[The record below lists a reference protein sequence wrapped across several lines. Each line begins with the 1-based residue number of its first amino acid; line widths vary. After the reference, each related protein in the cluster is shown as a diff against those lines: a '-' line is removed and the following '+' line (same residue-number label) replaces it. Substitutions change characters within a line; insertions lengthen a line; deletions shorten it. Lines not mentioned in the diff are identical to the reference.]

1 MIDHGPV
8 MGTTFDS
15 LRKGLNPAAFWF
27 CFLSTRSPLVPYF
40 MRAPPL
46 QVGSVPCV
54 LGRSC
59 FRWGLGWF
67 RRFRPPPP
75 PPVWVC
81 FRRPPLFLFP
91 CLFRVRP
98 LRARCVG
105 VGVFSWFLLFFLC
118 VPVSRFLLSIFIFIS
133 CASCSCSHLHVLVI
147 LIFTSLS
154 GPQLLSPPSGGVCV
168 WNIWTDVKLL
178 NCFFTLQGDT
188 AFHWDCVQ
196 QSYPWIGL
204 KWDIQLGQLDVPA
217 LFEFPRSN
225 GDRLSLQPDIWFCY
239 CTAFAI
245 WRLFLYRLSGS
256 LSTHFSPFQNAELW
270 LDLFNLGF
278 ISPFLFTSWTSRGV
292 RRRGLF
298 II

>member
-1 MIDHGPV
+1 

-27 CFLSTRSPLVPYF
+27 CFQSTRSPLVPYF
-40 MRAPPL
+40 MRAPPF

-118 VPVSRFLLSIFIFIS
+118 VPRPGFLLSSF
-133 CASCSCSHLHVLVI
+133 HLIVMLIPPSFLVI
-147 LIFTSLS
+147 LIFTSQS
-154 GPQLLSPPSGGVCV
+154 GPQFCPRLAGCVC
-168 WNIWTDVKLL
+168 
-178 NCFFTLQGDT
+178 
-188 AFHWDCVQ
+188 
-196 QSYPWIGL
+196 
-204 KWDIQLGQLDVPA
+204 
-217 LFEFPRSN
+217 E
-225 GDRLSLQPDIWFCY
+225 
-239 CTAFAI
+239 
-245 WRLFLYRLSGS
+245 
-256 LSTHFSPFQNAELW
+256 
-270 LDLFNLGF
+270 
-278 ISPFLFTSWTSRGV
+278 TSEQM
-292 RRRGLF
+292 
-298 II
+298 